1 MMIDHIKTCLE
12 STNAP
17 TKTAATKVLVV
28 MRISLGP
35 SLSDFLSDVKKQ
47 LLDAIEKE
55 FDKVKDAKPN
65 PPTRTFR
72 ESVRGGGGG
81 GAAGELPRTDISAK
95 IKEKL
100 LKDLGDNQ
108 WKTRQTA
115 LEQIEAIVLEANR
128 RIEPKLG
135 SLMGCMCLFSP
146 CVCSTTIPHITFQ
159 YKSEIE
165 CIRLIF

>member
-1 MMIDHIKTCLE
+1 MMIDHLKSCLE

-17 TKTAATKVLVV
+17 TKTAATKVLVI

-35 SLSDFLSDVKKQ
+35 MLSDFLSDVKKQ

-65 PPTRTFR
+65 PPTRAFR
-72 ESVRGGGGG
+72 EAVRSG
-81 GAAGELPRTDISAK
+81 GAGGAVGELPRTDISGK
-95 IKEKL
+95 LKEKL

-108 WKTRQTA
+108 WKTRQAA

-135 SLMGCMCLFSP
+135 SLMGCMCLSLFCFIVPS
-146 CVCSTTIPHITFQ
+146 
-159 YKSEIE
+159 
-165 CIRLIF
+165 IFVVGVY

>member
-1 MMIDHIKTCLE
+1 MFLFYSPKDIKMMIDHLKSCLE

-17 TKTAATKVLVV
+17 IKTAATKVLVV

-72 ESVRGGGGG
+72 ESVHSGSGG
-81 GAAGELPRTDISAK
+81 GAAGELPRSDISGK

-135 SLMGCMCLFSP
+135 SLMGCTWFLPLLYIYFLF
-146 CVCSTTIPHITFQ
+146 
-159 YKSEIE
+159 
-165 CIRLIF
+165 

>member
-1 MMIDHIKTCLE
+1 MMIDHLKACLD

-17 TKTAATKVLVV
+17 TKTAATKVLVIV
-28 MRISLGP
+28 RITLGP

-55 FDKVKDAKPN
+55 FDKVKDTKPN

-72 ESVRGGGGG
+72 ESVRSGGSGGG
-81 GAAGELPRTDISAK
+81 AGELPRTDISGK

-100 LKDLGDNQ
+100 LKDLGDTQ
-108 WKTRQTA
+108 WKTRQAA

-128 RIEPKLG
+128 RIEPKIG
-135 SLMGCMCLFSP
+135 SLMGCKCLPLLSP
-146 CVCSTTIPHITFQ
+146 LYLLYLFN
-159 YKSEIE
+159 
-165 CIRLIF
+165 FF